1 MVRVIIVIFMC
12 LLFWLI
18 CFLNTGSDK
27 KNMLGFRSY
36 PKEVQEAVRKDPL
49 LGNMAPEHI
58 DLGKVLLENILLF
71 TVIFF
76 VVGIILKYTTGFINF
91 YDAFIYF
98 LILGETINLFDL
110 VVIDLIWWRNSKRI
124 RYSSIQDKKL
134 YQNPKVHID
143 SFIRGCLMYFVI
155 AIFVGR
161 LITLLP

>member
-12 LLFWLI
+12 LLLWLI

-49 LGNMAPEHI
+49 LGNMAPDRI

-110 VVIDLIWWRNSKRI
+110 VFIDLIW
-124 RYSSIQDKKL
+124 
-134 YQNPKVHID
+134 
-143 SFIRGCLMYFVI
+143 
-155 AIFVGR
+155 
-161 LITLLP
+161 